1 MKEQE
6 KKRDIIYYISR
17 FDPERD
23 DGPHVEQYTV
33 HVVSGMTVLD
43 GLHQI
48 KHEQDATLAWRYSC
62 RMGVCGSCAMLINGV
77 PMLSCNTQILDVSDT
92 ALTLAPLPNFEIVKD
107 LVPDLN
113 SLFERHVAIEPYI
126 QRDDKEE
133 MDTPTG
139 QYFQSPHQLEA
150 FLQFTFCIKC
160 GCCMAACPT
169 MATDPEYPGPVA
181 LAQAYRYNADSRDGG
196 FESRKK
202 KVACAHGV
210 FSCHYAGEC
219 SNVCPKGVDP
229 ARAIQ
234 LMKKD
239 LVLDYLKLK
248 KKQKPSKVLGPP
260 AGEKKPPIE
269 FPPFTVEQ
277 K

>member
-1 MKEQE
+1 
-6 KKRDIIYYISR
+6 
-17 FDPERD
+17 
-23 DGPHVEQYTV
+23 
-33 HVVSGMTVLD
+33 
-43 GLHQI
+43 
-48 KHEQDATLAWRYSC
+48 
-62 RMGVCGSCAMLINGV
+62 MLVNGK
-77 PMLSCNTQILDVSDT
+77 PMLACNTQILDVSDK
-92 ALTLAPLPNFEIVKD
+92 ALTLAPLPNFEIIKD

-113 SLFERHVAIEPYI
+113 PLFERHVASQPYI
-126 QRDDKEE
+126 QREDKEE

-139 QYFQSPHQLEA
+139 QFFQSPHELEA
-150 FLQFTFCIKC
+150 FLQFTYCIKC

-169 MATDPEYPGPVA
+169 MATDPEYLGPVA
-181 LAQAYRYNADSRDGG
+181 LAQAYRYNTDTRDGG
-196 FESRKK
+196 FKSRKK
-202 KVACAHGV
+202 NVASAHGA

-248 KKQKPSKVLGPP
+248 RKQEPSEVLGPP
-260 AGEKKPPIE
+260 IGEKKPPIE